1 MAGWSSGWVNT
12 DGTTTVANGATLNFT
27 HGLGTTDLT
36 LSIFLADD
44 QAGTNAR
51 FIGNNSEK
59 GSSGTI
65 AYDAQIKNLSLNSLT
80 VQLGSGGYFDI
91 TTAGA
96 IDTGNSKNF
105 VGTFIKVVAISAV
118 DPAPVPGTGDLCKLL
133 PNGDGYQMFRN
144 GLTIQWVSSG
154 PFTDQDQ
161 AQTVNFP
168 IAFAADPLKVV
179 CSTRNP
185 DGRGLSGVINIET
198 TSSNK
203 SSVTL
208 MSQAE
213 GDKPNSNRPYFADII
228 AIGIAEVTDCPGAI
242 GADEDPEGIKVSE
255 LVGANSL
262 KDEDLFL
269 ISRDNETDGIFD
281 TSNNVTFE
289 QIKEGVIN
297 SIPPVDLNNE
307 FISFLSPSICTRG
320 FTNSAGVAGELTFWH
335 DNDWMHPVFNGL
347 SVNLLTKEVYERYY
361 WHRNFGKEAFYS
373 RSNNT
378 FYNPHGYSSP
388 SAVMWDNSTPA
399 TFSTQDASLGLVP
412 ITVNRK

>member
-96 IDTGNSKNF
+96 IDTGQSKNF

-118 DPAPVPGTGDLCKLL
+118 DPAPVPGTGDLCKILSA
-133 PNGDGYQMFRN
+133 DSGYQMFRN
-144 GLTIQWVSSG
+144 GLTIQWMSSAA
-154 PFTDQDQ
+154 FTDQDQ
-161 AQTVNFP
+161 SRTVSFP
-168 IAFAADPLKVV
+168 IPFASKPFKVT

-185 DGRGLSGVINIET
+185 EGTGLAGVVNIET
-198 TSSNK
+198 TNWTNT
-203 SSVTL
+203 SVTL

-213 GDKPNSNRPYFADII
+213 GDKPEPNRPYYADII
-228 AIGIAEVTDCPGAI
+228 AIGIATVTDCPALG
-242 GADEDPEGIKVSE
+242 GEDPEGIKVSE
-255 LVGANSL
+255 LVDAQSL
-262 KDEDLFL
+262 KDDDLFL
-269 ISRDNETDGIFD
+269 ISRDNETDGTYD
-281 TSNNVTFE
+281 TSKNVTMSSLTEGIKNRVPSSNVTFIDPVE
-289 QIKEGVIN
+289 IYSHTGYVTLPWTTKNLSAYIPEGATGCIIYLTYQIAGPDDGVFAQTFLRAESGSYEYNILFTSAFGGGDNIAGNFQGFYPIN
-297 SIPPVDLNNE
+297 TTARSVDISIPVR
-307 FISFLSPSICTRG
+307 SPWSQSIY
-320 FTNSAGVAGELTFWH
+320 V
-335 DNDWMHPVFNGL
+335 M
-347 SVNLLTKEVYERYY
+347 
-361 WHRNFGKEAFYS
+361 
-373 RSNNT
+373 
-378 FYNPHGYSSP
+378 GY
-388 SAVMWDNSTPA
+388 
-399 TFSTQDASLGLVP
+399 F
-412 ITVNRK
+412 